1 MISTQNNAGEII
13 EQSKK
18 RFSMECFEKEQM
30 LINFSSV
37 EEAGRQLE
45 NNN

>member
-30 LINFSSV
+30 LINFSS
-37 EEAGRQLE
+37 EEAGRQVE